1 MQDLSDKD
9 LLSQYL
15 NTDDN
20 KVLGELYNRYVH
32 LVYGVCLKYLKNTDK
47 AKDEVLNI
55 FEKLINEIHEHDI
68 NNFKSWL
75 YVVAKNH
82 CLMSSGKKKSDQK
95 NQENYQYEIN
105 NHMEIT
111 QQFHHINELMQKEK
125 KYDYLEECL
134 KELKNEQKDCV
145 ESFYLEKKTY
155 QEVSNIFSIELKKV
169 KSYIQ
174 NGKRNLKICIENKIG
189 SK

>member
-1 MQDLSDKD
+1 
-9 LLSQYL
+9 
-15 NTDDN
+15 
-20 KVLGELYNRYVH
+20 
-32 LVYGVCLKYLKNTDK
+32 
-47 AKDEVLNI
+47 
-55 FEKLINEIHEHDI
+55 
-68 NNFKSWL
+68 
-75 YVVAKNH
+75 
-82 CLMSSGKKKSDQK
+82 
-95 NQENYQYEIN
+95 
-105 NHMEIT
+105 MEIT

-145 ESFYLEKKTY
+145 EAFYLEKKTY